1 MEQNVTG
8 TSHRILFFN
17 TLAFTVCFA
26 VWMFN
31 GVLVTFLVEHQ
42 LYKWSI
48 VEIAWLMAIPP
59 LAGSIFR
66 LHAGIWTDKF
76 GGKVTFGVLLFLC
89 ALPMYLLSHAN
100 SFLAFA
106 VCSFGFGLA
115 GQGFSIG
122 IAYTSVW
129 YPKSWQGRALGIFGV
144 GNAGAAVTTM
154 LAPTLLKRLTDN
166 GANLEG
172 WRALPKIYA
181 AALVVMG
188 MLFLLGTVNKT
199 SRAAA
204 GKTFVQMLAP
214 LKEIRVWR
222 FGLYYYLVFGCF
234 VALAQWLVPYFVN
247 MYAVS
252 LVTAGMFASIF
263 SLPAGVL
270 RALGGW
276 LSDTLGAR
284 IVMYWVLGCS
294 VVFCLMLIVPKMEID
309 SPGRGVMAQQAGTVT
324 AVSDRLIVIDGM
336 EYPLVAKPVDVATD
350 DASFSAFPR
359 KKIWQVPMVTPGDRV
374 AKRQLIAK
382 GTTHIYFQANIWIAA
397 VLVFIIGVLWG
408 IGKAAVYRHIP
419 DYFPNDVG
427 AVGGMVGLLGG
438 LGGFVSPLIFGYLL
452 EWTGLWTSMWIFLF
466 IISAICLWWM
476 HATIT
481 RMRDKAA
488 PHTRGKFEA
497 PYG

>member
-1 MEQNVTG
+1 MEQSVSAK
-8 TSHRILFFN
+8 SHQILFIN

-26 VWMFN
+26 VWMLN

-42 LYKWSI
+42 IYKWST
-48 VEIAWLMAIPP
+48 VQIAWLMAIPP

-66 LHAGIWTDKF
+66 LHAGIWTDKY
-76 GGKVTFGVLLFLC
+76 GGKITFAALLFLC
-89 ALPMYLLSHAN
+89 AIPMFLLSKVD
-100 SFLAFA
+100 SFLAYA
-106 VCSFGFGLA
+106 LCSFGFGLA

-154 LAPTLLKRLTDN
+154 LAPTLLKHLTAD
-166 GANLEG
+166 GTNLEG
-172 WRALPKIYA
+172 WRDLPKIYA
-181 AALVVMG
+181 AALIIMG
-188 MLFLLGTVNKT
+188 VLFLLFAVNKK
-199 SRAAA
+199 SPAAA

-214 LKEIRVWR
+214 LKEVRVWR

-234 VALAQWLVPYFVN
+234 VALSQWLVPYFLN

-252 LVTAGMFASIF
+252 LVTAGIFASIF
-263 SLPAGVL
+263 SLPAGLL

-276 LSDTLGAR
+276 MSDKMGAR
-284 IVMYWVLGCS
+284 TVMYWVLGLS
-294 VVFCLMLIVPKMEID
+294 VVFCLLLVVPKMEID
-309 SPGRGVMAQQAGTVT
+309 SPGKGVMARRAGTVT
-324 AVSDRLIVIDGM
+324 EISSSLIRID
-336 EYPLVAKPVDVATD
+336 ELSYPLIEKPTEVSQD
-350 DASFSAFPR
+350 DQSFLVFPT
-359 KKIWQVPMVTPGDRV
+359 KKIWQEPMVKLGEV
-374 AKRQLIAK
+374 VQKKQLIAR

-397 VLVFIIGVLWG
+397 SLVFIIGTLWG
-408 IGKAAVYRHIP
+408 IGKAAVYKHIP

-466 IISAICLWWM
+466 LISAICLTWM

-481 RMRDKAA
+481 KMRDKAA
-488 PHTRGKFEA
+488 PQTAEKFESEHA
-497 PYG
+497 

>member
-1 MEQNVTG
+1 MEQTVTR

-26 VWMFN
+26 VWMLN
-31 GVLVTFLVEHQ
+31 GVLVTFLAENQ
-42 LYKWSI
+42 LYKWST

-59 LAGSIFR
+59 LSGSIFR
-66 LHAGIWTDKF
+66 LHTGIWTDKY
-76 GGKVTFGVLLFLC
+76 GGKVTFGILLFLC
-89 ALPMYLLSHAN
+89 AVPMYLLSYAD

-106 VCSFGFGLA
+106 LCSFGFGLA

-154 LAPTLLKRLTDN
+154 LAPSLLKRLTDS

-172 WRALPKIYA
+172 WRFLPKIYA
-181 AALVVMG
+181 AALVIMG
-188 MLFLLGTVNKT
+188 ILFLLFTINKK
-199 SRAAA
+199 SKAAA

-214 LKEIRVWR
+214 LKQVRVWR

-234 VALAQWLVPYFVN
+234 VALSQWLVPYFLN

-252 LVTAGMFASIF
+252 LVTAGIFASIF

-276 LSDTLGAR
+276 MSDKLGAR
-284 IVMYWVLGCS
+284 AVMYWVLGLS

-309 SPGRGVMAQQAGTVT
+309 SPGKGIMAKQAGTVT
-324 AVSDRLIVIDGM
+324 SVSDSLIKVDDIG
-336 EYPLVAKPVDVATD
+336 YPLTVKPAEIASEDQ
-350 DASFSAFPR
+350 SFSAFPSKR
-359 KKIWQVPMVTPGDRV
+359 TWQVPTVKQGDIV
-374 AKRQLIAK
+374 KKKQLIAR

-397 VLVFIIGVLWG
+397 VLVFIIGTLWG

-438 LGGFVSPLIFGYLL
+438 LGGFVSPIIFGYLL

-466 IISAICLWWM
+466 FISAICLWWM

-481 RMRDKAA
+481 KMRDKAA
-488 PHTRGKFEA
+488 PQTRGKFESQN
-497 PYG
+497 G